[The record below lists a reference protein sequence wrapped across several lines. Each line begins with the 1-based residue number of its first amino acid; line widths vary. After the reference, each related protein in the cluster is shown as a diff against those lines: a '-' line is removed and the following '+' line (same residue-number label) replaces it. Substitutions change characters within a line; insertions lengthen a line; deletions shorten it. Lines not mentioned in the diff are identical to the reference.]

1 MILYLDVKKVKI
13 DCDHVLPLPK
23 EDIMAWL
30 RVENYWLGYSI
41 PKKQFYFYYKLQG
54 DPAAYQFFPAAEEFS
69 ALADMFR
76 NEGPINFN
84 TDGKYFVTAAEEIGE
99 NEPAP

>member
-1 MILYLDVKKVKI
+1 
-13 DCDHVLPLPK
+13 
-23 EDIMAWL
+23 MAWI
-30 RVENYWLGYSI
+30 RVDKYWLGYSI
-41 PKKQFYFYYKLQG
+41 SKKSFYFYYSLQG
-54 DPAAYQFFPAAEEFS
+54 DGTVHQFFPSPEEFI

-99 NEPAP
+99 GEASP